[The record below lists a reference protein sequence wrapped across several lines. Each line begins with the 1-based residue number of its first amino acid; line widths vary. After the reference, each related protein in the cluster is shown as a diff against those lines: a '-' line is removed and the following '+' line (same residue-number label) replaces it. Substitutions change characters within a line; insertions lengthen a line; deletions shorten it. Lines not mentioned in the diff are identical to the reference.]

1 MRNLLTSLLA
11 VIVPLLLSGCGGKST
26 VTLEQS
32 GVRWAEWFDLVKD
45 SGGEEALVILSP
57 YDGSTDTLKVKSP
70 MKNFICMSS
79 SYIAYLDAIGA
90 DSLVT
95 GVSGID
101 YISDPEIRRQFEEGR
116 TFDVGYD
123 ANPDYERI
131 VSLSPDLLV
140 CYMVSSV
147 EPPFLKKLR
156 SLGVPVLVMYEHL
169 ENHPLAR
176 AEYVKLFGYLTGREE
191 ESCEAFGKVESN
203 YLAIRDSLLDRNP
216 VKVLLN
222 IPYGD
227 QWYVP
232 GGDNYMT
239 RLVQDA
245 GGEDLGAVPRQT
257 ASSVIS
263 MEKAYTLSLEAD
275 FWLNTGWCDTK
286 EQLFSVDPVFRRF
299 PVDRIYNNTLRV
311 TPGGGND
318 FWESG
323 AVRPDLILR
332 DLVYILQSTAPVPTD
347 SLYYYIRVSDE
358 K

>member
-1 MRNLLTSLLA
+1 MRSLRTYLL
-11 VIVPLLLSGCGGKST
+11 VIVPCLLLSGCAGKST
-26 VTLEQS
+26 LTLGQN
-32 GVRWAEWFDLVKD
+32 GVSWAEWFDIVED
-45 SGGEEALVILSP
+45 SKGKEALVILSP
-57 YDGSTDTLKVKSP
+57 YDGSTDTLRVDNP
-70 MKNFICMSS
+70 MESLICMSS
-79 SYIAYLDAIGA
+79 SYLAYLDAIGA
-90 DSLVT
+90 DSLVK

-101 YISDPEIRRQFEEGR
+101 YISDPEIRRQFEEGK

-131 VSLSPDLLV
+131 VSLQPDLLV

-156 SLGVPVLVMYEHL
+156 SLGVPVLVVYEHL

-176 AEYVKLFGYLTGREE
+176 AEYVKLFGYLTGREKE
-191 ESCEAFGKVESN
+191 ASEAFGMVERN
-203 YLAIRDSLLDRNP
+203 YLAIRDSVSGRKP
-216 VKVLLN
+216 VKALLN

-232 GGDNYMT
+232 GGDNYMSV
-239 RLVQDA
+239 LVNDA
-245 GGEDLGAVPRQT
+245 GGEVLGAIPGET

-263 MEKAYTLSLEAD
+263 MEKAYTLSLGAD

-286 EQLFSVDPVFRRF
+286 EQLYSVDPVFRRF
-299 PVDRIYNNTLRV
+299 PVNKIYNNTLRV

-323 AVRPDLILR
+323 AFRADIILSDLAAVFGGEPDP
-332 DLVYILQSTAPVPTD
+332 S
-347 SLYYYIRVSDE
+347 SLYYYKEVR
-358 K
+358 